1 MHYAFDN
8 LKLIISFKIET
19 AKSILDGFP
28 LSEQYL
34 MVSVG
39 YLNNKDDLI
48 HSYASNIPFSNTTEL
63 LAQLNRD
70 LNEIELEGEGSVN
83 LGDLELLNRNEFFA
97 KRYGSRSTVPKISI
111 IFRGDDDYKSN
122 EGGMRNINPI
132 FDIYGDLRFVNTF
145 LDSVF
150 NVVLVI
156 KQSKLKTTSNH
167 LLSLE

>member
-1 MHYAFDN
+1 
-8 LKLIISFKIET
+8 
-19 AKSILDGFP
+19 
-28 LSEQYL
+28 

-132 FDIYGDLRFVNTF
+132 FDIYGDLRFVKYRTF
-145 LDSVF
+145 F
-150 NVVLVI
+150 R
-156 KQSKLKTTSNH
+156 
-167 LLSLE
+167 LSL

>member
-1 MHYAFDN
+1 
-8 LKLIISFKIET
+8 
-19 AKSILDGFP
+19 
-28 LSEQYL
+28 

-39 YLNNKDDLI
+39 YLNNREDFI

-70 LNEIELEGEGSVN
+70 LNEIELEGD
-83 LGDLELLNRNEFFA
+83 LKDLELLNRNEFFA

-132 FDIYGDLRFVNTF
+132 FDIYGDLRFVKY
-145 LDSVF
+145 VF
-150 NVVLVI
+150 R
-156 KQSKLKTTSNH
+156 
-167 LLSLE
+167 LSL